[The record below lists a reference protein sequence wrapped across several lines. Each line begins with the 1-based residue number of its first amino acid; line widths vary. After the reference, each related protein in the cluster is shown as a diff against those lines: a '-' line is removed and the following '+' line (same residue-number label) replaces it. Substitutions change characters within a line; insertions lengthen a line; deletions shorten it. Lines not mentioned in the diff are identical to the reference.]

1 MVTDARSFINEEYV
15 PKIVFTNVLSHSR
28 KYVKT
33 QCKEKTFHYSLIKG
47 KGTLQLKQRD
57 RISVSVPG
65 DYYEKHGRNVK
76 ARY

>member
-33 QCKEKTFHYSLIKG
+33 QCKRKPFHYSLIKG

-57 RISVSVPG
+57 RASVSIPG
-65 DYYEKHGRNVK
+65 NYCEKCGRSIK